1 MQIAIVN
8 ASESARSALV
18 ALLGQR
24 ADLQLC
30 WSAADGAGALAQC
43 AQLRP
48 DVLLLDPAACDA
60 SLTGVQLVRAVM
72 QSAPCAILIVT
83 DEVGALASVV
93 YEALVAGALD
103 AIDTPRPGTDGAA
116 LLAKIDFVADLR
128 KARTQHVPALPGA
141 GEAGAARATER
152 AGHGADNERNERDA
166 GDATGGPGSPG
177 RARRATGDSAA
188 RHLVAIGASAGGPA
202 ALATVL
208 ASLPRDFAAAV
219 VIVQHIDASF
229 TPGMAKW
236 LGEQSALPVRLIED
250 GAVPVAGAVLLAGDN
265 RHVHL
270 GHDLRLVYS
279 NTAHDEIYCPSI
291 DIFFRSVATTWKGSV
306 TGVLLT
312 GMGRDGA
319 AGLKA
324 LRERGH
330 HTIAQ
335 DSATSAVYG
344 MPKAAAA
351 LNAAVDI
358 LPLDAIAARLVAL
371 CGSGTRVAR
380 VATA

>member
-18 ALLGQR
+18 ALLAQR

-30 WSAADGAGALAQC
+30 WSAIDGAGALAQC

-60 SLTGVQLVRAVM
+60 SMNGAQLVRAVM
-72 QSAPCAILIVT
+72 QCAPCAILIVT
-83 DEVGALASVV
+83 TEVGALASVV
-93 YEALVAGALD
+93 YEALAAGALD
-103 AIDTPRPGTDGAA
+103 AVDTPRPGTDGKA
-116 LLAKIDFVADLR
+116 LLAKIDFVAELR
-128 KARTQHVPALPGA
+128 KENAAHTQARAGA
-141 GEAGAARATER
+141 GDGNATRGGTTEG
-152 AGHGADNERNERDA
+152 AGHSSGNARNEQSKS
-166 GDATGGPGSPG
+166 GG
-177 RARRATGDSAA
+177 RTRRATGDSAA

-202 ALATVL
+202 ALAAVL
-208 ASLPRDFAAAV
+208 AGLPHDFAEAV

-236 LGEQSALPVRLIED
+236 LDEQSALPVRLIEN
-250 GAVPVAGAVLLAGDN
+250 GAVPIAGQVLLAGDN
-265 RHVHL
+265 RHVQL
-270 GHDLRLVYS
+270 GRDLRLGYS
-279 NTAHDEIYCPSI
+279 DTAHDEIYCPSI
-291 DIFFRSVATTWKGSV
+291 DIFFKSVATTWKGSV

-358 LPLDAIAARLVAL
+358 LPLDAIAARLIAL
-371 CGSGTRVAR
+371 CGNGTRVAR